1 MKIASFTGP
10 KGSGKDTSADILKE
24 LKIAKGSISFAGPLK
39 KICMEVFNLHHTLV
53 SDPILK
59 EKPLTSGEIIIT
71 PKILRKINQLMMEY
85 LDPEE
90 FFYSPNRASVV
101 GLEGTP
107 LRTPREILQI
117 IGTEWIRNRIHPD
130 WHLQAAFSSKT
141 LEKLDQSGLYCVTD
155 ARFVNE
161 YQFLA
166 NKFGEDFKG
175 FYVERPE
182 AEERLAQATHDSERK
197 VLEVRAVI
205 PESNI
210 ILNDGSL
217 EDLKKK
223 LLALNLNSGEPKVNK
238 KGQLST
244 GKFKFAK
251 AGSKDEGSF

>member
-1 MKIASFTGP
+1 MKIVSFTGP
-10 KGSGKDTSADILKE
+10 KSSGKDTSADILKE
-24 LKIAKGSISFAGPLK
+24 LKISKGSVSFAGPLK
-39 KICMEVFNLHHTLV
+39 KICMEVFGLHHTLV
-53 SDPILK
+53 SDPVLK
-59 EKPLTSGEIIIT
+59 EKPLKNGEIIIT
-71 PKILRKINQLMMEY
+71 PKLLRKVNELMYDY
-85 LDPEE
+85 LDPED
-90 FFYSPNRASVV
+90 FFYNANKASVV

-130 WHLQAAFSSKT
+130 WHLQAAFSSKV
-141 LEKLDQSGLYCVTD
+141 LESLDQNGLYCVTD
-155 ARFVNE
+155 ARFLNE

-166 NKFGEDFKG
+166 QKFGEDFKG

-182 AEERLAQATHDSERK
+182 AEKKLAQATHDSERK
-197 VLEVRAVI
+197 VLEVKAII

-210 ILNDGSL
+210 ITNDGSL

-223 LLALNLNSGEPKVNK
+223 LVALNLSAGEPKPNK

-251 AGSKDEGSF
+251 AGNKDEGSF